1 MELFYLEDLAKGKGF
16 KVFDESE
23 SIVAISV
30 PGAAEYSRKKLD
42 ELTNWVK
49 RPQIGAK
56 GLVYVKYNEDHTFK
70 SSVDKFYDPSHLKQW
85 AERCGANPGDLL
97 LILSGKKSTVQAQMN
112 ELRLLM
118 GSRLGLRDPKVF
130 KPVWVVDF
138 PLLEKDEL
146 SNSFHAMH
154 HPFTSQKQVI

>member
-1 MELFYLEDLAKGKGF
+1 MKNHFPVISYSDAIEKYGSDKPDLRFEMELFYLEILAKGKGF

-49 RPQIGAK
+49 RPQIGAR
-56 GLVYVKYNEDHTFK
+56 GLVYVKYNKDHTFK

-85 AERCGANPGDLL
+85 AEKMWC
-97 LILSGKKSTVQAQMN
+97 Q
-112 ELRLLM
+112 
-118 GSRLGLRDPKVF
+118 
-130 KPVWVVDF
+130 
-138 PLLEKDEL
+138 
-146 SNSFHAMH
+146 
-154 HPFTSQKQVI
+154 SQ